1 MEIRET
7 ANGMTDTFNHFAVTE
22 ENRRAFEAALRFTE
36 REHHMPLCIFGA
48 DGTGKTH
55 LLHAVRNRIME
66 NEPET
71 AVRLINAADLDR
83 TVIDAIVQEQRL
95 VTPPE
100 CFTGTDVLLID
111 DIQALES
118 KEQTKRAFIM
128 LFRSLYDAGTRIMM
142 TASCGQNNAAVSA
155 LFREGCLFGEYAVIG
170 KPYRE
175 AKAGGFVNEGIAE
188 LYPYLSRRSSL
199 VLLAARPGFGSMKL
213 AANIAHFAQER
224 HGLKAVIFESEL
236 TEADFRYHLL
246 PQSIDVRIEAIHAP
260 TVSQIRERLYQLK
273 DTDLVV
279 ISYFQLIAHESAD
292 MNRILQLEDIA
303 NELKALAAELNITI
317 LLLSQLPR
325 EIERRADHRP
335 VLNDLRYYGTIEQAA
350 DVILFLYSDYYYHRE
365 SYERCGSDYVPITE
379 CIIAKNRF
387 GEKGSIRLPYVL
399 R

>member
-7 ANGMTDTFNHFAVTE
+7 ANGMTDTFGSFAVTE
-22 ENRRAFEAALRFTE
+22 ENRSAFEAALRFTAKE
-36 REHHMPLCIFGA
+36 QHMPLCIFGA

-55 LLHAVRNRIME
+55 LLRAVRDRIME

-83 TVIDAIVQEQRL
+83 TVIDAIVQEQRP
-95 VTPPE
+95 VTLLE
-100 CFTGTDVLLID
+100 CFAGTDVLLVD
-111 DIQALES
+111 DMQALAG
-118 KEQTKRAFIM
+118 KEQTQRAFV
-128 LFRSLYDAGTRIMM
+128 LLYRSMYDAGKRIMM
-142 TASCGQNNAAVSA
+142 TASCGQNSAAVSA

-170 KPYRE
+170 KQYRE
-175 AKAGGFVNEGIAE
+175 VKAGGFANEGIAE

-213 AANIAHFAQER
+213 AANVAHFAREQ

-236 TEADFRYHLL
+236 TEQDFRYHLL
-246 PQSIDVRIEAIHAP
+246 RESIDVRIEAIHAP
-260 TVSQIRERLYQLK
+260 TVSQIRERLYQRK

-279 ISYFQLIAHESAD
+279 ISRFQLIAHESAD

-303 NELKALAAELNITI
+303 NELKALASELNITI
-317 LLLSQLPR
+317 LLLSQLPQ
-325 EIERRADHRP
+325 EIERRDDHRP
-335 VLNDLRYYGTIEQAA
+335 VLNDLRYYGTIEQEA
-350 DVILFLYSDYYYHRE
+350 DVILFLYSDCYYHRE
-365 SYERCGSDYVPITE
+365 SYDRCGSDYVPITE